1 MKRNRFKKIVGV
13 LHRWLGLTSG
23 VVVFIV
29 SITGALYVF
38 EAEIN
43 QWLDA
48 GVYKKIT
55 PRAAPILGP
64 EALYREVATQFD
76 GKEVLSF
83 NATIYPQGQRAS
95 VVWLRDQSRKYTA
108 FLQDPYS
115 GTVLHQ
121 FPYEINFWAIVLG
134 LHTSLLIPEVGHH
147 VVAAATLIFVVMLFS
162 GLVLWTPASRK
173 GYPQRFRIKWT
184 ASPKRLNYDLHN
196 VLGFYATWLS
206 IFIAITG
213 LVWSYSWV
221 AGGLYWVATGGKL
234 PAEAPAVVSTP
245 VPERSPDGVDDT
257 FAQLARQYPDAIEY
271 FVRYPTDSTGV
282 FMVSV
287 KTQRGAAYNRHDS
300 YLLDQFSGAV
310 LSANLWEDKNAGDML
325 HEANYNLHVG
335 AILGLPGKVLAF
347 FASLI
352 SASLPITGFYIW
364 RGRRKRARAQAN
376 AASPP
381 LHREAPHVQPEVRR

>member
-13 LHRWLGLTSG
+13 LHLWLGLSSG

-29 SITGALYVF
+29 SITGALYAF

-43 QWLDA
+43 QLFNL
-48 GVYKKIT
+48 GVFKKIT
-55 PRAAPILGP
+55 PRQAPLLGP
-64 EALYREVATQFD
+64 EALYERVATHFD

-83 NATIYPQGQRAS
+83 NATVYPQGERAS
-95 VVWLRDQSRKYTA
+95 VLWLRDQERKYTA

-115 GTVLHQ
+115 GAVLHQ

-147 VVAAATLIFVVMLFS
+147 VVAAATLIFVVMLVS
-162 GLVLWTPASRK
+162 GLILWMPASRK
-173 GYPQRFRIKWT
+173 GYKQRFRIKWR

-196 VLGFYATWLS
+196 VLGFYALWVS
-206 IFIAITG
+206 IFMAITG

-221 AGGLYWVATGGKL
+221 AGGLYWIATGGQL
-234 PAEAPAVVSTP
+234 PTDAPVVASTP
-245 VPERSPDGVDDT
+245 LAERAPDGVDGT
-257 FAQLARQYPDAIEY
+257 FAQLAGQYPDAIEY
-271 FVRYPTDSTGV
+271 FVRYPADSAGV
-282 FMVSV
+282 YLVSI

-300 YLLDQFSGAV
+300 YLIDPFSGEV
-310 LSANLWEDKNAGDML
+310 LSADLWADKNAGEML

-347 FASLI
+347 FAALV

-364 RGRRKRARAQAN
+364 RGRRRRARVRGRTPRPQFTRKAPQAL
-376 AASPP
+376 P
-381 LHREAPHVQPEVRR
+381 